1 MAKVER
7 KTKITIEMEV
17 VGYDG
22 KKRGH
27 LEFTSGNIY
36 YYRLNGKQPAAQY
49 TYQQLMDL
57 MESEIQ
63 AAETTGK

>member
-1 MAKVER
+1 
-7 KTKITIEMEV
+7 V